1 MNDISKVLQHLQFS
15 YFCQIR
21 SFSFNDVN
29 KGLKFCIPKLVTS
42 DKPIQLKWRRHQ
54 NISRQHLMTTVVV
67 RPIIRNFRYVLIS
80 FFKT

>member
-29 KGLKFCIPKLVTS
+29 KGPKFCTTKLVTS
-42 DKPIQLKWRRHQ
+42 DKPI
-54 NISRQHLMTTVVV
+54 
-67 RPIIRNFRYVLIS
+67 
-80 FFKT
+80 